1 MDPAQFFAASRL
13 VIVAG
18 KGGVGKTTVAAALAR
33 AAALS
38 GLSSLI
44 VEIEGKSGLTSI
56 FGREPLDY
64 EEIELSSGG
73 GPEGA
78 ADIRG
83 RTITADEALYEY
95 LRDHGLHRLSRRLMQ
110 SGLLDVAATAAPG
123 IKDILILG
131 KVKQL
136 EQKHQADLIVL
147 DAPAAGHAISCLLY
161 TSPSPR
167 DS

>member
-1 MDPAQFFAASRL
+1 M
-13 VIVAG
+13 AG
-18 KGGVGKTTVAAALAR
+18 KGGVGKTTVTAALAR

-78 ADIRG
+78 ADIRARTHHG
-83 RTITADEALYEY
+83 R
-95 LRDHGLHRLSRRLMQ
+95 RG
-110 SGLLDVAATAAPG
+110 AATSTSATTACT
-123 IKDILILG
+123 
-131 KVKQL
+131 
-136 EQKHQADLIVL
+136 ACR
-147 DAPAAGHAISCLLY
+147 AG
-161 TSPSPR
+161 
-167 DS
+167 